1 MLVQLDY
8 LVAKPVDQSKLD
20 AIEAEMS
27 KLNPN
32 HYTPESWKA
41 LEDKIA
47 EVK

>member
-1 MLVQLDY
+1 
-8 LVAKPVDQSKLD
+8 
-20 AIEAEMS
+20 MS

-47 EVK
+47 EGILNGEISKNEDKIIFK